1 MSTQWQPKP
10 TLPEEEPPTSVDL
23 ALYQLGQDLV
33 APGPVQRVGLSDP
46 QTYCSNCW
54 AHMPEGATECA
65 DCGETVAA
73 MQAVERERAAKDA
86 AWVPPGRRSE
96 LETES
101 PLEWAEPAPV
111 VEPRYPEYEPYSE
124 PYAAPDLELP
134 LELEPVVLEA
144 PVKKGHKQK
153 ALRERPPKFIR
164 QRRAPVDTSQFA
176 PFGIALLIGSAVGVM
191 GGSAAW
197 LMLLIL
203 RTTH

>member
-10 TLPEEEPPTSVDL
+10 NLREEEPPTSVDL

-73 MQAVERERAAKDA
+73 MQAVERERTARDA
-86 AWVPPGRRSE
+86 AWVPPSRRSQIAS
-96 LETES
+96 ES
-101 PLEWAEPAPV
+101 PAEWAQPAPTP
-111 VEPRYPEYEPYSE
+111 EPEYPAYEAYTE

-134 LELEPVVLEA
+134 TELEPVEVA
-144 PVKKGHKQK
+144 TPIKKGRKQK
-153 ALRERPPKFIR
+153 APRERAPKPVR
-164 QRRAPVDTSQFA
+164 PRRPPVDTAQFA

-197 LMLLIL
+197 LLLLIL
-203 RTTH
+203 RTSH